1 MTIHFTAIVAVALVA
16 SAFVQGM
23 SGVGFSL
30 IAAPVLTQAIPG
42 AGAIGLVNLLA
53 LSQNSLMLWRVEGAI
68 KWNLVK
74 RLLPGLIVG
83 VCLGLVLSSLMGEQ
97 WRPGVVAA
105 SSLSSLGV
113 LLWWKPSGKGVGAT
127 LAAFWSG
134 TVKSYGGVGGP
145 PLASYLIHL
154 DLRDGDYV
162 RTLQTCFALLNLA
175 SLPFLR
181 LPSVSA
187 IWLLAAFSCI
197 VMGTLL
203 GRFARRFMSATSAR
217 TTTEVTIGLVA
228 TVALGKALFALV
240 G

>member
-1 MTIHFTAIVAVALVA
+1 MLSFDPVVVAALIA

-53 LSQNSLMLWRVEGAI
+53 LSQNSLMLWRVDGNI
-68 KWNLVK
+68 QWGLVR

-83 VCLGLVLSSLMGEQ
+83 VAFGLLLSSLMGEQ
-97 WRPGVVAA
+97 WRPVIVAM

-113 LLWWKPSGKGVGAT
+113 LLWWRPRGRREGAT
-127 LAAFWSG
+127 WAALWSG
-134 TVKSYGGVGGP
+134 TVNSYGSVGGP

-154 DLRDGDYV
+154 GLDEEDYV
-162 RTLQTCFALLNLA
+162 RTLQTCFAFLNIA
-175 SLPFLR
+175 SLPFLG
-181 LPSVSA
+181 LPSVSVL
-187 IWLLAAFSCI
+187 WLGGAFGCI
-197 VMGTLL
+197 LVGTLL
-203 GRFARRFMSATSAR
+203 GRFARRFLSTGSAR
-217 TTTEVTIGLVA
+217 RTTVVTIGIVA
-228 TVALGKALFALV
+228 TVALGRALWALF